1 MKKISHQEKSMNNSV
16 LRNKIMLF
24 NLIFLMTLIAPV
36 SASTSIFTYSCSFSN
51 FSSPSGLETSNP
63 PFDMLFLVDQS
74 KDKAYLKGNQ
84 GSAEVILIY
93 NSYGWSFIEITGTG
107 NVMSTTINL
116 FGDAVHSRHSIVDS
130 KILPSQYYGKCEKK

>member
-1 MKKISHQEKSMNNSV
+1 MNNPV

-24 NLIFLMTLIAPV
+24 NLILLMTLIAPV
-36 SASTSIFTYSCSFSN
+36 SASASIFTYSCSFN
-51 FSSPSGLETSNP
+51 KFSSPSGIETSNP
-63 PFDMLFLVDQS
+63 TFDMLYLVDQT

-84 GSAEVILIY
+84 GSAEVLLIY
-93 NSYGWSFIEITGTG
+93 NSYGWTFIEITGTG